1 MTSRETIDVVRMLL
15 DDSVAWYVPMRELI
29 NCINKAQLI
38 SIGRYHTEGDE
49 RALRPLYVTDV
60 NVVHNSFASRQI
72 LYPRTCRISIA
83 PVAQPN
89 DNDYISW
96 SAEYIEPHLYS
107 NIPIARIDTSTIM
120 PRCAYWT
127 YQNAIDPTDGLLK
140 PQVMFSDS
148 QPLNINP
155 TVAMISYIALP
166 TPFTFTNTPATDIP
180 LSVPREY
187 HLDIVALAAEYA
199 NDIDVGEYERGDVA
213 DARQGQKLTLSNS
226 GELSSR

>member
-1 MTSRETIDVVRMLL
+1 MTPQETIDVVRMLL
-15 DDSVAWYVPMRELI
+15 DDSVSWYIPMRELI

-38 SIGRYHTEGDE
+38 SIARYHMESDE
-49 RALRPLYVTDV
+49 RALRPLYITDV

-72 LYPRTCRISIA
+72 LYPRACRISSA
-83 PVAQPN
+83 PIAQPN

-96 SAEYIEPHLYS
+96 NAEYIEPHLYF
-107 NIPIARIDTSTIM
+107 NIPQPTVDVNSIM
-120 PRCAYWT
+120 PRFAYWT

-140 PQVMFSDS
+140 PQVRFSDS
-148 QPLNINP
+148 NP
-155 TVAMISYIALP
+155 IGIVPSVAIISYIALP
-166 TPFTFTNTPATDIP
+166 TPFSYTGVPAVDIP

-187 HLDIVALAAEYA
+187 HLDIAALAAEYA
-199 NDIDVGEYERGDVA
+199 NDIDVGEYERGDTA